1 MQLCTHLLTGAP
13 RPQSA
18 AVAALAAAYAAAL
31 AVLQV
36 SPMRRLALAGVLREY
51 PALVGGMREYPE
63 YPRMSTLA

>member
-1 MQLCTHLLTGAP
+1 MLEAFSAGQRVQLCTHLLTGAP

-36 SPMRRLALAGVLREY
+36 SPTRRLALSGYCVSTY
-51 PALVGGMREYPE
+51 GTPA
-63 YPRMSTLA
+63 